1 MFNLLL
7 VLLIIWLL
15 FKLGI
20 GLFKILTFLLGIIVI
35 FYIASFILLPIL
47 IIFIIGLGITTLSK
61 DFYNKKL

>member
-20 GLFKILTFLLGIIVI
+20 GLFKILTFLLGIILI

-61 DFYNKKL
+61 DFLE

>member
-47 IIFIIGLGITTLSK
+47 IIFIIGLGITTLNK
-61 DFYNKKL
+61 DFL

>member
-20 GLFKILTFLLGIIVI
+20 GLFKILTFLFGIILI
-35 FYIASFILLPIL
+35 FYIASFIFIPIL
-47 IIFIIGLGITTLSK
+47 IILIIGLGIKTLSNN
-61 DFYNKKL
+61 FL

>member
-47 IIFIIGLGITTLSK
+47 IIFIIGLGITILSK
-61 DFYNKKL
+61 DFL

>member
-61 DFYNKKL
+61 DFL